1 MEFTASNTAK
11 WIYANQTP
19 EVAEGSFAFETMV
32 VEAMASQVTT
42 TFCAFTE
49 MAARKANASE
59 TTSRVIFNLSL
70 LERQKTRRVSV
81 RRHTTGSQP
90 PDFGPVGRRHC

>member
-70 LERQKTRRVSV
+70 LERQKARRERV
-81 RRHTTGSQP
+81 RGQKK
-90 PDFGPVGRRHC
+90 GRRPATPDPKGA